1 MLSPAIED
9 YLKSIYKLQSAGGDG
24 AGVSTS
30 QIAAAMDVTP
40 ASASKMLKRLARMR
54 LVDYTAYQGATL
66 TSAGTDIAVEIIRHH
81 RLLETYLREVMG
93 YDWDQMHAE
102 AEQLEH
108 HISEDFEDRI
118 DSLLG
123 YPTHDPHGDPIPTRD
138 GVFSETPCAPLTAKH
153 VGQRVRVIRLA
164 DQDPERLRLL
174 ESAGL
179 LPGNVV
185 DIEVDVETDW
195 LLARHGEASA
205 HRIEPGIA
213 HAVLVQRVERK
224 SPTP

>member
-30 QIAAAMDVTP
+30 QIAEAMSVTP
-40 ASASKMLKRLARMR
+40 ASASKMLKRLAHMR
-54 LVDYTAYQGATL
+54 LVDYKAYQGATL

-123 YPTHDPHGDPIPTRD
+123 YPTHDPHGDPIPTRE

-153 VGQRVRVIRLA
+153 AGQRVRVVRLA
-164 DQDPERLRLL
+164 DQTPERLRVL
-174 ESAGL
+174 ELAGL
-179 LPGNVV
+179 LPGRIVN
-185 DIEVDVETDW
+185 IEAVAESDS
-195 LLARHGEASA
+195 LLARDDEAST
-205 HRIEPGIA
+205 HQIEPDVA
-213 HAVLVQRVERK
+213 RAVLVEVLKGEG
-224 SPTP
+224 